1 MTVANTDR
9 PDAITLQGR
18 ACGRRFAAERTR
30 AGDRAGRGKRGQ
42 ETYHK
47 GVVGELV
54 PVEQVL
60 QEVGALVAGVT
71 PGHRRADGAHLEQEA
86 LG

>member
-1 MTVANTDR
+1 M
-9 PDAITLQGR
+9 
-18 ACGRRFAAERTR
+18 
-30 AGDRAGRGKRGQ
+30 
-42 ETYHK
+42 
-47 GVVGELV
+47 

>member
-1 MTVANTDR
+1 M
-9 PDAITLQGR
+9 
-18 ACGRRFAAERTR
+18 
-30 AGDRAGRGKRGQ
+30 
-42 ETYHK
+42 
-47 GVVGELV
+47 

-60 QEVGALVAGVT
+60 QEVGTLVAGVT